1 MRPSTSILLR
11 VRGTRRS
18 GAAAVERL
26 ALVRAVDV
34 PWLRHN
40 FEVVNT
46 VIGEREPGTGDEID
60 DGPRYENLTRA
71 GER

>member
-1 MRPSTSILLR
+1 
-11 VRGTRRS
+11 
-18 GAAAVERL
+18 VERL